1 MNALAYVDIDQGIH
15 KGKVK
20 LLKMK
25 RKKLLG
31 FSFYINIAFGWT
43 FSSSANLLLLK
54 SVLLNTCI
62 LISSTN
68 SKIIIHISFALT
80 SSTVIDKIYDL

>member
-25 RKKLLG
+25 KEKNYLG
-31 FSFYINIAFGWT
+31 FLFT
-43 FSSSANLLLLK
+43 
-54 SVLLNTCI
+54 
-62 LISSTN
+62 
-68 SKIIIHISFALT
+68 
-80 SSTVIDKIYDL
+80 